1 MQPKH
6 MRIVIVVFC
15 LTVSLLGGL
24 ITLIVVNTP
33 KMETM
38 QLGTAFKLTDDR
50 GQPITEA
57 ALKGQPTLLF
67 FGFTHCP
74 EVCPTTLY
82 EMAGWFKSLG
92 SEADG
97 LKAFFFSVDPERDTP
112 ELMHNYT
119 SAFTDRIT
127 GVTGD
132 PSEMQDVIKSW
143 NIYAKKVPTDDGDY
157 TMDHTASVL
166 LLTEKGDL
174 KGTISYGS
182 TQETAVAKIRNLLG
196 KD

>member
-6 MRIVIVVFC
+6 TRIAIMIFC
-15 LTVSLLGGL
+15 LTVSLFGGL
-24 ITLIVVNTP
+24 VTLIVVNTP

-38 QLGTAFKLTDDR
+38 QLGTAFRLTDDR

-132 PSEMQDVIKSW
+132 PTEMQDVIKSW

-182 TQETAVAKIRNLLG
+182 TQETAVAKIRDLLG
-196 KD
+196 KN

>member
-6 MRIVIVVFC
+6 TRIAIMIFC
-15 LTVSLLGGL
+15 LTVSLFGGL
-24 ITLIVVNTP
+24 VTLIVVNTP

-38 QLGTAFKLTDDR
+38 QLGTAFRLTDDR

-182 TQETAVAKIRNLLG
+182 TQETAVAKIRDLLG
-196 KD
+196 KN

>member
-6 MRIVIVVFC
+6 TRIAIMIFC
-15 LTVSLLGGL
+15 LTVSLFGGL
-24 ITLIVVNTP
+24 VTLIVVNTP

-38 QLGTAFKLTDDR
+38 QLGTAFRLTDDR

-82 EMAGWFKSLG
+82 EMASWFKSLG

-143 NIYAKKVPTDDGDY
+143 NIYAKKVPTDNGDY

-182 TQETAVAKIRNLLG
+182 TQETAVAKIRDLLG
-196 KD
+196 KN

>member
-6 MRIVIVVFC
+6 MRIVIMVFC

-57 ALKGQPTLLF
+57 SLKGQPTLLF

-82 EMAGWFKSLG
+82 EMAGWFKALG
-92 SEADG
+92 PEADG

-112 ELMHNYT
+112 ELMRNYT

-132 PSEMQDVIKSW
+132 PSEMQNVIKSW

-166 LLTEKGDL
+166 LLTESGDL
-174 KGTISYGS
+174 KGTISYDS

-196 KD
+196 KS

>member
-6 MRIVIVVFC
+6 MRIAIMIFC
-15 LTVSLLGGL
+15 LTVSLFGGL
-24 ITLIVVNTP
+24 VTLIVVNTP

-38 QLGTAFKLTDDR
+38 QLGTAFRLTDDR

-182 TQETAVAKIRNLLG
+182 TQETAVAKIRDLLG
-196 KD
+196 KN